1 MEDVIQQLVPIF
13 RDVFSDDEII
23 LSPQITSSDIDGW
36 DSLAHIRLV
45 ISIEKVLDLS
55 FSADEIF
62 EAQNVGEF
70 AALILRKQADD

>member
-55 FSADEIF
+55 FSADEIS